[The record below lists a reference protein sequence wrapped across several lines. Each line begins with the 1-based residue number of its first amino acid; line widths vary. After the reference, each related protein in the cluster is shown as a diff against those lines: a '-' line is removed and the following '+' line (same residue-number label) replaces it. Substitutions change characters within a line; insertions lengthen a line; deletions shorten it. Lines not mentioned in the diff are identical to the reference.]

1 MPPIPGARERAR
13 AEVLA
18 AIDAEARR
26 QLGVDGAPGLSL
38 RAIARALGMV
48 SSGIYRYVASRD
60 ELLTRLIIEAYD
72 AVGAAAE
79 RSVAASSG
87 KPPARRL
94 QLAAQ
99 AIRTWAHAHPHEWA
113 LLYGSPVPGY
123 QAPEDT
129 IAPAT
134 RVSLALISIVTDAHR
149 DGRITAPTDEPEPLP
164 RGLAQDAARL
174 REALG
179 TDLPDEVVVRL
190 LATWSQVLGLVSL
203 ELFGQTRNVI
213 DDGPGLLEA
222 TTARMAGLLGLPTT

>member
-1 MPPIPGARERAR
+1 MPPIPGARQRAR

-26 QLGVDGAPGLSL
+26 QLATEGAPGLSL
-38 RAIARALGMV
+38 RAIARELGMV

-72 AVGAAAE
+72 AVGEAAE
-79 RSVAASSG
+79 RSVASSKA

-94 QLAAQ
+94 QLVAQ

-123 QAPEDT
+123 RAPEDT

-134 RVSLALISIVTDAHR
+134 RVSLALISVVVDAHR
-149 DGRITAPTDEPEPLP
+149 AGRLVEPEGSHAALP
-164 RGLAQDAARL
+164 RALARDVGALRDAL
-174 REALG
+174 EV
-179 TDLPDEVVVRL
+179 DLPDEVVVRL
-190 LATWSQVLGLVSL
+190 LAAWSQVLGLVSL

-213 DDGPGLLEA
+213 TDGAGLLDA
-222 TTARMAGLLGLPTT
+222 TSARMAVLVGLPDE